1 MSSGSERGEGR
12 QRLTGSGGR
21 GEKETNKEENIST
34 MRYEEAPQGRAAMKA
49 PTSAAK
55 RYQCITHLEW
65 RERETQ
71 RSDDTEGGLESGGGG
86 KKERYLK
93 IKLPLLFTPVRLAL
107 LLRLHFVRT
116 SIVMLAENCTVH
128 PFIHQAI

>member
-71 RSDDTEGGLESGGGG
+71 RSDDTEGGLESGGWGG
-86 KKERYLK
+86 ARKKD
-93 IKLPLLFTPVRLAL
+93 I
-107 LLRLHFVRT
+107 
-116 SIVMLAENCTVH
+116 
-128 PFIHQAI
+128 